1 MQMKDQKAIKE
12 WIRRAR
18 ECARI
23 WGVETPYRD
32 ILPSLIVS
40 SDALIRVL
48 EDLAELDEFDGSSE
62 RVAMWITTLADALK
76 NIYSA
81 LKDMLPDIADDE
93 FRAGVEDLV
102 RSWMEITSR
111 KPDQE
116 SH

>member
-1 MQMKDQKAIKE
+1 MNNRKAFKE

-32 ILPSLIVS
+32 ILPSLIAS
-40 SDALIRVL
+40 SDALVRVL
-48 EDLAELDEFDGSSE
+48 EDLTELDEFHGGSE
-62 RVAMWITTLADALK
+62 RVAMWIKMLADALK

-81 LKDMLPDIADDE
+81 MKDILPDIPDDE

-116 SH
+116 SR

>member
-1 MQMKDQKAIKE
+1 MQMKDRKEIKE
-12 WIRRAR
+12 WIERAR

-23 WGVETPYRD
+23 WDVRKPYQD

-40 SDALIRVL
+40 SDALVRVL
-48 EDLAELDEFDGSSE
+48 EDLVELDEFDGDPE
-62 RVAMWITTLADALK
+62 RVAMWIKMLADALK

-81 LKDMLPDIADDE
+81 LKDMLPDIPDDE

-116 SH
+116 SR